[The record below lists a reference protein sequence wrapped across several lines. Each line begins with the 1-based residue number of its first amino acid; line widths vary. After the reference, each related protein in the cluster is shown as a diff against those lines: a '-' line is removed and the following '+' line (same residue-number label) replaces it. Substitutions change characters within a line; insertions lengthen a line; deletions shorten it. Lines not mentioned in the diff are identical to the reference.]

1 MKRKNKNTKAEKE
14 FKEKVKRKLT
24 SEEKDIKDIWRRIRK
39 RDFSGN
45 TGLAIKNSV
54 YQTLTNVVAK
64 AGSLIFTIIIARLL
78 LPELFG
84 LYSLALSTI
93 IIFAAVSE
101 LGIGQTLTRFVSKFL
116 GKGKKGKRKAKA
128 YTFYLAKIKFFLIIL
143 SVILLL
149 ALSRFVSDVIYQKP
163 IFLALLAGAF
173 YIIFIEILGT
183 FRSVLIASN
192 SFKEIFHNE
201 IILQAF
207 RVILVPLAVL
217 LSLKYVLTDEK
228 ILFYVFISLSV
239 VYLIAALRLG
249 LVTIKKSEFL
259 KKQSPKKTSQTNLTS
274 LTKNEKKRTNK
285 FLIAMSAIVLSGIF
299 FANIDRVMLGYF
311 VQAEFIGYYT
321 AALSLIGGISLFLSF
336 SALVLLPIFSR
347 MKGKRLEIALKKS
360 RNFVFMLSIAA
371 FIFTLLFAPVI
382 ISIIYGSEYALAIN
396 ILRLFSLL
404 LIFLSLIAL
413 YQTYYISQ
421 GKPKK
426 IAKLLIISTMLNIF
440 LNYIFITSLL
450 PYGHLAAVY
459 GASIATIISKG
470 FYLGGLVLRRR
481 S

>member
-1 MKRKNKNTKAEKE
+1 MNISKKNLEKE
-14 FKEKVKRKLT
+14 LKQDK
-24 SEEKDIKDIWRRIRK
+24 SDIKNIWLRIRK

-45 TGLAIKNSV
+45 IGLVIKNSL

-64 AGSLIFTIIIARLL
+64 GGSLVFTIVIARLL

-101 LGIGQTLTRFVSKFL
+101 LGVGQTLIRFVSRFL
-116 GKGKKGKRKAKA
+116 GKGKETKAKA
-128 YTFYLAKIKFFLIIL
+128 YAFYLTKIKFFLIIL

-149 ALSRFVSDVIYQKP
+149 AASRFISVIYQKP

-173 YIIFIEILGT
+173 YIIFIQILGT
-183 FRSVLIASN
+183 FRSILIASN

-201 IILQAF
+201 IILQVF

-228 ILFYVFISLSV
+228 ILFYVFISLSA
-239 VYLIAALRLG
+239 VYLIAAMLLG

-259 KKQSPKKTSQTNLTS
+259 KRENPKKTSQTRLTN
-274 LTKNEKKRTNK
+274 LTKNEKKGTNK

-299 FANIDRVMLGYF
+299 FTNIDRVMLGYF

-321 AALSLIGGISLFLSF
+321 AALSLIGGVYPFLGF
-336 SALVLLPIFSR
+336 AALVLLPIFSR

-360 RNFVFMLSIAA
+360 RNLTFVLSMAA
-371 FIFTLLFAPVI
+371 FIFILLFAPVI
-382 ISIIYGSEYALAIN
+382 ISIVYGSEYAPAIN
-396 ILRLFSLL
+396 ILRLFSVL

-421 GKPKK
+421 AKPQK
-426 IAKLLIISTMLNIF
+426 IAKLLIISTILNII
-440 LNYIFITSLL
+440 LNYILITSLL

-459 GASIATIISKG
+459 GAGTATIISQG
-470 FYLGGLVLRRR
+470 VYLGGLIWKRKGEKKI
-481 S
+481 

>member
-1 MKRKNKNTKAEKE
+1 MKRKNRNTKAEKK
-14 FKEKVKRKLT
+14 FKEKIKKKLT

-64 AGSLIFTIIIARLL
+64 GGSLIFTIIVARLL

-101 LGIGQTLTRFVSKFL
+101 LGVGQTLTRFVSRFL
-116 GKGKKGKRKAKA
+116 GKGKKAKAKA
-128 YTFYLAKIKFFLIIL
+128 YTFYLAKIKFFLIIF
-143 SVILLL
+143 SIILLL
-149 ALSRFVSDVIYQKP
+149 ILSRFISDVIYQKP

-173 YIIFIEILGT
+173 YIIFMQILGT

-207 RVILVPLAVL
+207 RVILVPLTVL

-239 VYLIAALRLG
+239 VYLIAAMRLG
-249 LVTIKKSEFL
+249 IITIKKSEFL
-259 KKQSPKKTSQTNLTS
+259 KKQSPKKTSQTSLTN
-274 LTKNEKKRTNK
+274 LTKNEKKGANK

-299 FANIDRVMLGYF
+299 FTNIDRVMLGYF

-321 AALSLIGGISLFLSF
+321 AALSLIGGISPFLSF
-336 SALVLLPIFSR
+336 AALVLLPIFSR

-360 RNFVFMLSIAA
+360 RNLIFMLSIAI
-371 FIFTLLFAPVI
+371 FIFILLFAPII
-382 ISIIYGSEYALAIN
+382 ISIVYGSAYAPAIN

-404 LIFLSLIAL
+404 LIFLSLGAL

-426 IAKLLIISTMLNIF
+426 IAKLLIISTILNIF
-440 LNYIFITSLL
+440 LNYILITSLL

-470 FYLGGLVLRRR
+470 FFLGGLILRRKKK
-481 S
+481 

>member
-1 MKRKNKNTKAEKE
+1 MKSF
-14 FKEKVKRKLT
+14 FKEKIKKKLT

-54 YQTLTNVVAK
+54 YQTLTNLVAK
-64 AGSLIFTIIIARLL
+64 TGSLIFTIIIARLL

-116 GKGKKGKRKAKA
+116 GKGKKGKAKA
-128 YTFYLAKIKFFLIIL
+128 YTFYLAKIKIFLIIF

-149 ALSRFVSDVIYQKP
+149 ALSRFISDVMYQKP
-163 IFLALLAGAF
+163 IFLALLAGVF
-173 YIIFIEILGT
+173 YIIFMQILGT
-183 FRSVLIASN
+183 FRSILIATN

-207 RVILVPLAVL
+207 RVVLVPLAVL

-228 ILFYVFISLSV
+228 LLFYVFISLSA
-239 VYLIAALRLG
+239 VYLIAAMLLG
-249 LVTIKKSEFL
+249 LVTIKKSDFLEKEKL
-259 KKQSPKKTSQTNLTS
+259 KKTRQTSQTNLT
-274 LTKNEKKRTNK
+274 KNEKKGANK
-285 FLIAMSAIVLSGIF
+285 FLIAMAALALSGIF
-299 FANIDRVMLGYF
+299 FANIDKVMLGYF
-311 VQAEFIGYYT
+311 VQAEFIGHYT

-336 SALVLLPIFSR
+336 TALVLLPIFSR

-360 RNFVFMLSIAA
+360 KNLIFILSIAT

-404 LIFLSLIAL
+404 FIFLPLIAL

-426 IAKLLIISTMLNIF
+426 IAKLLIISTILNIF
-440 LNYIFITSLL
+440 LNYILITSLL

-470 FYLGGLVLRRR
+470 FYLGGLVLRRKKR
-481 S
+481 

>member
-1 MKRKNKNTKAEKE
+1 MKRKNKNTKAEKK
-14 FKEKVKRKLT
+14 FKEKIKKKLT

-64 AGSLIFTIIIARLL
+64 TGSLIFTIIVARLL

-101 LGIGQTLTRFVSKFL
+101 LGVGQTLTRFVSRFL
-116 GKGKKGKRKAKA
+116 GKGKKTKAKA
-128 YTFYLAKIKFFLIIL
+128 YTFYLAKIKFFLTIF

-149 ALSRFVSDVIYQKP
+149 ILSRFISDIYQKP
-163 IFLALLAGAF
+163 IFLALLAGVF
-173 YIIFIEILGT
+173 YIIFIQILGT
-183 FRSVLIASN
+183 FKSILIASN

-201 IILQAF
+201 IILQVF

-217 LSLKYVLTDEK
+217 LSLKYILTDEK

-239 VYLIAALRLG
+239 VYLIAAMRLSFI
-249 LVTIKKSEFL
+249 TIKKSEFL
-259 KKQSPKKTSQTNLTS
+259 KKQSPKKTSQTSLTN
-274 LTKNEKKRTNK
+274 LTKNEKKGTNK

-299 FANIDRVMLGYF
+299 FTNIDKVMLGYF

-321 AALSLIGGISLFLSF
+321 AALSLIGGIFPFLSF
-336 SALVLLPIFSR
+336 AALVLLPIFSR

-360 RNFVFMLSIAA
+360 RNLVFMLSIAA
-371 FIFTLLFAPVI
+371 FIFILLFAPI
-382 ISIIYGSEYALAIN
+382 IILIVYGSEYALAIN
-396 ILRLFSLL
+396 ILRLFSVL

-426 IAKLLIISTMLNIF
+426 IAKLLILSTILNIF
-440 LNYIFITSLL
+440 LNYILITSLL

-459 GASIATIISKG
+459 GAGTATIISQG
-470 FYLGGLVLRRR
+470 FFLAGLVLKRK

>member
-1 MKRKNKNTKAEKE
+1 MKRKNKNTKTEKKL
-14 FKEKVKRKLT
+14 KEKIKKKLT

-45 TGLAIKNSV
+45 TGLAIKNSL

-64 AGSLIFTIIIARLL
+64 GGSLIFTIIVARLL

-101 LGIGQTLTRFVSKFL
+101 LGVGTALTRFVSRFL
-116 GKGKKGKRKAKA
+116 GKRKKAKAKA
-128 YTFYLAKIKFFLIIL
+128 YTFYLAKIKFFLTIF

-149 ALSRFVSDVIYQKP
+149 ALSRFISDIYQKP

-173 YIIFIEILGT
+173 YIIFIQTLGI
-183 FRSVLIASN
+183 FKSVLIASN

-239 VYLIAALRLG
+239 VYLIAAMRLV

-259 KKQSPKKTSQTNLTS
+259 KKEKPKKAGQTSLTNLT
-274 LTKNEKKRTNK
+274 KKEKKGTNK
-285 FLIAMSAIVLSGIF
+285 FLIAMSVIVLSGIF
-299 FANIDRVMLGYF
+299 FTNIDRVMLGYF

-321 AALSLIGGISLFLSF
+321 AALSLIGGIYPFLGF
-336 SALVLLPIFSR
+336 TALVLLPIFSR

-360 RNFVFMLSIAA
+360 RNLIFMLSITT
-371 FIFTLLFAPVI
+371 FIFILLFAPVI

-396 ILRLFSLL
+396 ILRLFSVLL
-404 LIFLSLIAL
+404 LFLSLTAL

-421 GKPKK
+421 AKPQK
-426 IAKLLIISTMLNIF
+426 IAKLLIISTILNIF
-440 LNYIFITSLL
+440 LNYILITSLL

-459 GASIATIISKG
+459 GAGTATIISQG
-470 FYLGGLVLRRR
+470 VYLGGLVFRRKK
-481 S
+481 

>member
-1 MKRKNKNTKAEKE
+1 MKRKNKNIKEEKK
-14 FKEKVKRKLT
+14 FKEKVKKKLT

-54 YQTLTNVVAK
+54 YQTLTNVVTK
-64 AGSLIFTIIIARLL
+64 GGSLIFTIIIARLL

-101 LGIGQTLTRFVSKFL
+101 LGIGQTLIRFVSRFL
-116 GKGKKGKRKAKA
+116 GKGKKAKAKA
-128 YTFYLAKIKFFLIIL
+128 YTWYLVKIKFFLILL

-149 ALSRFVSDVIYQKP
+149 ALSRFISDVMYQKP
-163 IFLALLAGAF
+163 IFLALLAGIF
-173 YIIFIEILGT
+173 YIIFIQILGT
-183 FRSVLIASN
+183 FRSILIASN

-228 ILFYVFISLSV
+228 ILFYVFISLSA
-239 VYLIAALRLG
+239 VYLIATMCLG
-249 LVTIKKSEFL
+249 FVTIKKSEFL
-259 KKQSPKKTSQTNLTS
+259 KKEKLKKTSQIN
-274 LTKNEKKRTNK
+274 LTKNEKKGANK
-285 FLIAMSAIVLSGIF
+285 FLIAMAALALSGIF

-321 AALSLIGGISLFLSF
+321 VALSLIGGISLFLSF
-336 SALVLLPIFSR
+336 AALVLLPIFSR
-347 MKGKRLEIALKKS
+347 MKGKKLEIALKKS
-360 RNFVFMLSIAA
+360 RNLIFMLSIVA
-371 FIFTLLFAPVI
+371 FIFTLLFAPII

-404 LIFLSLIAL
+404 LVFLALTAL

-426 IAKLLIISTMLNIF
+426 IAKLLIISTILNIV
-440 LNYIFITSLL
+440 LNYILITSLL

-470 FYLGGLVLRRR
+470 FYLGGLILRRKK
-481 S
+481 